1 MEGVWTRIEFQN
13 VSLCLHR
20 VTQQFL
26 HTDLESNPIFGEIV
40 ICEQS
45 RAHKHPN
52 LTLNNQVRISSE
64 FQVFSPIESGM
75 DPNTE

>member
-26 HTDLESNPIFGEIV
+26 HTGLESNPIFGEIV

-45 RAHKHPN
+45 RAHKQ
-52 LTLNNQVRISSE
+52 LNNQVGISSE
-64 FQVFSPIESGM
+64 FQVFSPTESGM
-75 DPNTE
+75 APNTE